1 MANER
6 SLTDVS
12 CPLPASQYAEITL
25 GHGSGGRLTS
35 DLIQNLFLPSF
46 RNDVLEQLEDQ
57 ASLTIPGFSS
67 ASRLAFT
74 TDAFV
79 VRPIFFPG
87 GDIGKLSVCGTIN
100 DLVVGGAT
108 PLYLSAA
115 FIIEEGLAIAD
126 LDRIVRSMQAVCD
139 EAGVLLV
146 TGDTKVVDRGK
157 GDQIFITT
165 SGVGVVPAGRELSI
179 RSARSGDAIIV
190 SGTLGD
196 HGITIMSQ
204 REGIEFETPLSSD
217 CAALGSLANVVLA
230 TCPETRCMR
239 DPTRGGLAGVVHEL
253 AVSSGVGVQLD
264 ESAIPVKAE
273 VKAAC
278 EMLGLDPLYVANE
291 GKLVA
296 VVPERNAESVLA
308 AMKKHPLGRDSA
320 RIGKVISEHPGMA
333 TLKSVIGGERVITL
347 LAGEQLPRIC

>member
-1 MANER
+1 M
-6 SLTDVS
+6 
-12 CPLPASQYAEITL
+12 
-25 GHGSGGRLTS
+25 
-35 DLIQNLFLPSF
+35 
-46 RNDVLEQLEDQ
+46 EDQ
-57 ASLTIPGFSS
+57 ASLTVPGNLQG
-67 ASRLAFT
+67 ARLAMT
-74 TDAFV
+74 TDSFV

-100 DLVVGGAT
+100 DLVVGGAV

-115 FIIEEGLAIAD
+115 FIIEEGLAISD
-126 LDRIVRSMQAVCD
+126 LEKIVRSMRKACD
-139 EAGVLLV
+139 EAGVLMV

-157 GDQIFITT
+157 GDKIFITT
-165 SGVGVVPAGRELSI
+165 TGLGVVPQGLELSI
-179 RSARSGDAIIV
+179 RSARPGDVVLV

-196 HGITIMSQ
+196 HGMTIMSL

-217 CAALGSLANVVLA
+217 CAVLGSLASRILEI
-230 TCPETRCMR
+230 CPETRCMR

-253 AVSSGVGVQLD
+253 AVSSSVGVQLE

-278 EMLGLDPLYVANE
+278 EILGLDPLFVANE
-291 GKLVA
+291 GKLVV
-296 VVPERNAESVLA
+296 VVPEARVEQVLS
-308 AMKKHPLGRDSA
+308 AMKSHPLGRDSA
-320 RIGKVISEHPGMA
+320 RIGKVVHEHPGVV